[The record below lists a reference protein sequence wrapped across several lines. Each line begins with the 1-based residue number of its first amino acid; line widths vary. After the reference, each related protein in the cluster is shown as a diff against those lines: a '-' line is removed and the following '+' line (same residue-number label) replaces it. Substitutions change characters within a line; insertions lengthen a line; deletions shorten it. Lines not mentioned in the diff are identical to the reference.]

1 MTKQTN
7 LVDLKLAVIKYHN
20 GNEYLEISMARDAC
34 FTSYNSMMWKRTGAG
49 QMGDLAAEIKDLLP
63 QRGQE
68 STDVKLERLLDR
80 FEQMETELNILE
92 ERHEADKEVYKR
104 IADQHGMTPKE
115 WTPAPKRT
123 HVSTGHGIDSRLAK
137 FGLAS

>member
-34 FTSYNSMMWKRTGAG
+34 FTSYNSLMWKRTGAG

-68 STDVKLERLLDR
+68 ITDVKLERLLDR
-80 FEQMETELNILE
+80 YEQMEAELAILE
-92 ERHEADKEVYKR
+92 ERHAADKGVYFLL
-104 IADQHGMTPKE
+104 AGEE
-115 WTPAPKRT
+115 WTARPKRT

>member
-1 MTKQTN
+1 
-7 LVDLKLAVIKYHN
+7 
-20 GNEYLEISMARDAC
+20 
-34 FTSYNSMMWKRTGAG
+34 MMWKRTGQG

-68 STDVKLERLLDR
+68 ITDVKLERLLDR
-80 FEQMETELNILE
+80 YEQMEAELAILE
-92 ERHEADKEVYKR
+92 ERHAADKGVYFLL
-104 IADQHGMTPKE
+104 AGEE
-115 WTPAPKRT
+115 WTAKPKRT